1 MPLPRILVLLP
12 VTLFTASGK
21 PLPPNGFL
29 ESEQP
34 FLRSA
39 LIVSETPPNRVRR
52 GVILPLG
59 NELWT
64 CFDPDLL
71 RYAVTW
77 KTPEGEAPLSM
88 DSMASISYPDEK
100 AKAEAVPILSG
111 EILTS
116 SPELPGAG
124 IRSMPEKDI
133 REGELIGGGKVGP
146 MPAEVGR
153 FLGLALS
160 GERVVIEYKIGQRHV
175 REMVRSPSPDVIERM
190 ILVLPGTDPIALGIV
205 GDHVKI
211 TKDGNKAVVQL
222 PNGAMPHLLIEASS
236 EFLLNDDQKRGSALL
251 VPAGTEECLIRI
263 LRSSKA
269 IEGAE
274 PLGKFP
280 ESLPAVTPFPG
291 EMKVASPAVQDM
303 GKPIIARPLTLPDAN
318 PWKRAIRPTDIV
330 FLPNGDALITTLD
343 GDVWR
348 VKDIGAETATWSR
361 AAFGIFELMSIA
373 TGPEGEVF
381 VLGRDQITRLE
392 DSDGDGHFDIYACA
406 SDAFLQTLHTRDYAT
421 SLEVYADGSF
431 IIARSGLADYGV
443 SKYGET
449 TPDRGSVLAI
459 SPDGLRAVKLAD
471 GLRLPFIGI
480 APGGAIYASDQ
491 QGNFIP
497 STPLH
502 LIAKPPF
509 DYRTPNIPFL
519 GYEPA
524 NFRKIQEPVPPLLWF
539 PYQINRS
546 GASFAT
552 LSEKAF
558 PSLGE
563 AFAHLSWSGRIFP
576 VVAPEKGEPFAWK
589 LPLNF
594 DFPILAAA
602 TNPKNG
608 LLYATGIGISG
619 YSPVTAKVIGLAEIR
634 EGTPF
639 IAPVSLN
646 VSQTSIVVGF
656 RNPLPSSLNL
666 IAPHPE
672 LDLWNIQRTNKYGS
686 GHYRWDGTPGQHS
699 IKTGKLTVSEDR
711 LKITIEVPPIFRS
724 EILRLHLRDTSTGH
738 DPYAIEIY
746 ARPQSLP
753 LATKA
758 DLVEVAARE
767 KKEVISMV
775 SGDKEKGA
783 EHFKNYGCAGCHSLD
798 GAKLTGPPLNGI
810 ASRYKDD
817 LDAFL
822 KTSILDPAA
831 VIAEGYE
838 PSMPS
843 FTGVILEQDIA
854 HILAYLKSLE

>member
-1 MPLPRILVLLP
+1 MGNPLL
-12 VTLFTASGK
+12 
-21 PLPPNGFL
+21 PNGFV

-39 LIVSETPPNRVRR
+39 LIVSEKPMNRVRR

-59 NELWT
+59 NDLWT

-71 RYAVTW
+71 RYAATW
-77 KTPEGEAPLSM
+77 KAPAGAAPLTM
-88 DSMASISYPDEK
+88 ESMAAISYPNAK
-100 AKAEAVPILSG
+100 GKAEAVPILSG
-111 EILTS
+111 EILTA

-124 IRSMPEKDI
+124 VRSLPEKDI
-133 REGELIGGGKVGP
+133 RAGELIGGGKVGP
-146 MPAEVGR
+146 LPAEAGR

-160 GERVVIEYKIGQRHV
+160 GKRVVIDYRVGQRLV
-175 REMVRSPSPDVIERM
+175 REMVRAIETGVIERM
-190 ILVLPGTDPIALGIV
+190 IVVLPGSDGISLGV
-205 GDHVKI
+205 DEA
-211 TKDGNKAVVQL
+211 KAVKVTRFQKKVVL
-222 PNGAMPHLLIEASS
+222 ELADGAMPHLVIEETSDFILSADQERGIQLLIPPG
-236 EFLLNDDQKRGSALL
+236 K
-251 VPAGTEECLIRI
+251 EESVIRI
-263 LRSSKA
+263 LRSAKEIA
-269 IEGAE
+269 AME
-274 PLGKFP
+274 PLGKLPKF
-280 ESLPAVTPFPG
+280 LPAEPPFPG
-291 EMKVASPAVQDM
+291 ETKVASPAAESA
-303 GKPIIARPLTLPDAN
+303 GKPIIARSLTLPDAN

-330 FLPNGDALITTLD
+330 FLPDGDALLTTLD

-361 AAFGIFELMSIA
+361 AASGLFEPMSIA
-373 TGPEGEVF
+373 TGPKGGVF

-392 DSDGDGHFDIYACA
+392 DTDGDGHFDIYACA

-421 SLEVYADGSF
+421 SLEVYDDGSF
-431 IIARSGLADYGV
+431 IMARSGLMDAGK

-449 TPDRGSVLAI
+449 ALDRGCVLVI

-471 GLRLPFIGI
+471 GLRLPFIGM

-502 LIAKPPF
+502 LIAKPAF
-509 DYRTPNIPFL
+509 DYRIPNVPFL

-563 AFAHLSWSGRIFP
+563 TFVHLSWSGRIFP
-576 VVAPEKGEPFAWK
+576 VVAPEKGMPFSWK
-589 LPLNF
+589 LPLDF
-594 DFPILAAA
+594 DFPILSAA

-619 YSPVTAKVIGLAEIR
+619 YAPQTAKILGLAEIR
-634 EGTPF
+634 EGAPF
-639 IAPVSLN
+639 VAPVSLN
-646 VSQTSIVVGF
+646 VSPTSIVVDF
-656 RNPLPSSLNL
+656 RKPLPASLSL

-672 LDLWNIQRTNKYGS
+672 LDLWDIQRTKKYGS
-686 GHYRWDGTPGQHS
+686 GHYRWDGTPGEHS
-699 IKTGKLTVSEDR
+699 IKTGKLNVSEDR
-711 LKITIEVPPIFRS
+711 LRITIKVPPIFRS
-724 EILRLHLRDTSTGH
+724 EILRLRLHLRDTSTGH

-753 LATKA
+753 VATKA
-758 DLVEVAARE
+758 DLAEVAARE
-767 KKEVISMV
+767 RKEVIAMV
-775 SGDKEKGA
+775 PGDKEKGA

-798 GAKLTGPPLNGI
+798 GTKLTGPPLNGI
-810 ASRYKDD
+810 ASRYKGD
-817 LDAFL
+817 LGAFL
-822 KTSILDPAA
+822 KTSMLDPAA
-831 VIAEGYE
+831 VIADGYE

-843 FTGVILEQDIA
+843 FSGVIPIQNME
-854 HILAYLKSLE
+854 HIVAYLKSLK